1 MLHHLLLYHVYIKQS
16 KIKPSNRP
24 FSYHHLILVLGW
36 FFCKRK
42 KINHFTD
49 WFLYY
54 LFYKNS
60 NRNAIGGDTRIR
72 TGDQSFADSCLTT
85 WLYRRLSMNI
95 VSVYWGCNSLCSNT
109 LSNLAISPFNTSV
122 DKKMER
128 ETGLK
133 PATFALATRR
143 SINWAI
149 PAKSKQ
155 KYNSKI

>member
-1 MLHHLLLYHVYIKQS
+1 MCCCFIPYYFSYLFFNFILLNSKKYHPFQNDICISIQKQS
-16 KIKPSNRP
+16 SNR
-24 FSYHHLILVLGW
+24 FV
-36 FFCKRK
+36 
-42 KINHFTD
+42 
-49 WFLYY
+49 
-54 LFYKNS
+54 
-60 NRNAIGGDTRIR
+60 IGGDTRIR

-155 KYNSKI
+155 KYNSKYFKKSQEIKPLFAEK